1 MKKRKPIILTL
12 ISSLLFFTACNK
24 EMDKFY
30 ERPDYLQ
37 GSAYHVLEQ
46 RGQYTLFLEGVE
58 RSGYKEMLDGHGLCT
73 VFAPDDEAFGKYLKK
88 HGYENIASIPADSL
102 NILISYHL
110 LKYSYNKSLL
120 LDFRP
125 SGIQNSETEEGIYY
139 KHMTYAKEN
148 VETLTDK
155 NGKKYKVYR
164 KEKHLPVFSSLLFQ
178 GKEINGEYN
187 YKYFFPN
194 SQWYGDNQTIH
205 VANAGVKTSDIPTD
219 NGYIFL
225 IDEVIEP
232 LRTVYDVLHQRDDY
246 SVFAGLYDKFGS
258 FSYNSSLSSS
268 YAEAGD
274 SLYLYFHKPLP
285 SIYGEETG
293 SLLDFASGQAVSI
306 ASQSK
311 FAYNIYAPNNQAM
324 EHFLKTYLPGYSNY
338 DDVPYLP
345 LYYLLSEHAPQTRDI
360 VLPEEIIKRKINS
373 DFGLIYDFDVEN
385 PEYREMC
392 SNGPFYGLKE
402 AIVPI
407 VYRSVTGDVLSS
419 PDYKIFTHMLYKTGE
434 MMQLVD
440 AEGLTNKFT
449 LFAVPDAVFNE
460 WGYFY
465 KVDASG
471 AFKEATIQMNGKNIS
486 TQEMMSV
493 MDMHIVAQEIKDFE
507 KKAIYETRGGGY
519 LKAWNGGVFGE
530 EKNTNPFQVKALK
543 PINPQT
549 NGITYNTQG
558 ILTKV
563 PAEGGLSLNTLLQY
577 DEYREFY
584 SLIEKAGLIDKNG
597 EITLFDQTKFILLVP
612 TNEAIQKAAAQ
623 IPQEPEELTEW
634 LKYYIVSLNYNS
646 ILSYIYPGIENQYR
660 YGSFSTLTI
669 DPSLSEEEQ
678 AVYKK
683 LKIEDSEDPEIFRL
697 RIENNTGSQVTHTL
711 QDEFP
716 VFARDGII
724 YQIEDIIQPE

>member
-1 MKKRKPIILTL
+1 MEKRKLFILML
-12 ISSLLFFTACNK
+12 ALSAFFITACNK

-37 GSAYHVLEQ
+37 GSAYQVLEQ
-46 RGQYTLFLEGVE
+46 KGKYSLFLEGVE
-58 RSGYKEMLDGHGLCT
+58 RTGYKEMLQGHGLCT

-88 HGYENIASIPADSL
+88 HGYENLAAIPADSL

-125 SGIQNSETEEGIYY
+125 SGIQNSETDEGVYY
-139 KHMTYAKEN
+139 KHMSYAKEN
-148 VETLTDK
+148 IETITDK

-164 KEKHLPVFSSLLFQ
+164 KEKQLPVFSSLLFE
-178 GKEINGEYN
+178 GKAIDGEQN

-194 SQWYGDNQTIH
+194 SQWYGDNQTLH
-205 VANAGVKTSDIPTD
+205 VANAGITTYDIPTD

-232 LRTVYDVLHQRDDY
+232 LRTIYDALHKREDY

-268 YAEAGD
+268 YAQAGD

-285 SIYGEETG
+285 SIYSEETG

-311 FAYNIYAPNNQAM
+311 YAYNLYAPNNMAM
-324 EHFLKTYLPGYSNY
+324 DYFLKTYLPGYSSY

-360 VLPEEIIKRKINS
+360 VFPEEIQNRKINS
-373 DFGLIYDFDVEN
+373 DFGLIYDFNVTN
-385 PEYREMC
+385 PACREMC
-392 SNGPFYGLKE
+392 SNGPFYGLNE
-402 AIVPI
+402 VIVPI

-440 AEGLTNKFT
+440 AEGLANKFT
-449 LFAVPDAVFNE
+449 IFAIPDAVFNE

-471 AFKEATIQMNGKNIS
+471 AFKEANIQMNSKNIS
-486 TQEMMSV
+486 TQEMMTI
-493 MDMHIVAQEIKDFE
+493 MDMHIVAGEIKDFDR
-507 KKAIYETRGGGY
+507 KAIYETRGGGY
-519 LKAWNGGVFGE
+519 LKVWNGGVFGE
-530 EKNTNPFQVKALK
+530 EKNTNPFRVEILK
-543 PINPQT
+543 SINPQT
-549 NGITYNTQG
+549 NGITYQTEG

-612 TNEAIQKAAAQ
+612 TNDAIRKVASQ
-623 IPQEPEELTEW
+623 IPQNPEELTEW
-634 LKYYIVSLNYNS
+634 LRYYFVSLNYNS

-660 YGSFSTLTI
+660 YGSFSTLAI
-669 DPSLSEEEQ
+669 DPALSGEEQ
-678 AVYKK
+678 TVYKK
-683 LKIEDSEDPEIFRL
+683 LKIEDSEEPEVFQL
-697 RIENNTGSQVTHTL
+697 RIGNDTGSQATHTL
-711 QDEFP
+711 KDEFP

-724 YQIEDIIQPE
+724 YQINDVIQPE

>member
-1 MKKRKPIILTL
+1 
-12 ISSLLFFTACNK
+12 
-24 EMDKFY
+24 
-30 ERPDYLQ
+30 
-37 GSAYHVLEQ
+37 
-46 RGQYTLFLEGVE
+46 
-58 RSGYKEMLDGHGLCT
+58 
-73 VFAPDDEAFGKYLKK
+73 
-88 HGYENIASIPADSL
+88 
-102 NILISYHL
+102 
-110 LKYSYNKSLL
+110 
-120 LDFRP
+120 
-125 SGIQNSETEEGIYY
+125 
-139 KHMTYAKEN
+139 
-148 VETLTDK
+148 
-155 NGKKYKVYR
+155 
-164 KEKHLPVFSSLLFQ
+164 
-178 GKEINGEYN
+178 
-187 YKYFFPN
+187 
-194 SQWYGDNQTIH
+194 
-205 VANAGVKTSDIPTD
+205 
-219 NGYIFL
+219 
-225 IDEVIEP
+225 
-232 LRTVYDVLHQRDDY
+232 
-246 SVFAGLYDKFGS
+246 
-258 FSYNSSLSSS
+258 
-268 YAEAGD
+268 
-274 SLYLYFHKPLP
+274 
-285 SIYGEETG
+285 
-293 SLLDFASGQAVSI
+293 
-306 ASQSK
+306 
-311 FAYNIYAPNNQAM
+311 
-324 EHFLKTYLPGYSNY
+324 
-338 DDVPYLP
+338 
-345 LYYLLSEHAPQTRDI
+345 
-360 VLPEEIIKRKINS
+360 
-373 DFGLIYDFDVEN
+373 
-385 PEYREMC
+385 
-392 SNGPFYGLKE
+392 
-402 AIVPI
+402 
-407 VYRSVTGDVLSS
+407 
-419 PDYKIFTHMLYKTGE
+419 MLYKTGE

>member
-1 MKKRKPIILTL
+1 MKKRNPIILTWIL
-12 ISSLLFFTACNK
+12 SLLLFTACNK

-30 ERPDYLQ
+30 ERPDFLQ
-37 GSAYHVLEQ
+37 GSAYQVLEQ
-46 RGQYTLFLEGVE
+46 KGQYSLFLEGIE
-58 RSGYKEMLDGHGLCT
+58 RTGYKEMLQGHGLCT
-73 VFAPDDEAFGKYLKK
+73 VFAPNDEAFGKYLKK
-88 HGYENIASIPADSL
+88 HGYENLAAIPADSL
-102 NILISYHL
+102 KILISYHL
-110 LKYSYNKSLL
+110 LKYSYSKSLL

-125 SGIQNSETEEGIYY
+125 SGIQNSETDEGLYY

-148 VETLTDK
+148 IETLTDK

-178 GKEINGEYN
+178 GKKINGENN
-187 YKYFFPN
+187 YRYFFPD
-194 SQWYGDNQTIH
+194 SRWYGDQQTLQ
-205 VANAGVKTSDIPTD
+205 VANAGVETYDIPTD
-219 NGYIFL
+219 NGYIFY

-232 LRTVYDVLHQRDDY
+232 LRTIYDVLHTKDDY
-246 SVFAGLYDKFGS
+246 SVFAALYDKFGS
-258 FSYNSSLSSS
+258 FSYNASLSSS
-268 YAEAGD
+268 YAQPGD

-285 SIYGEETG
+285 SIYSEETG
-293 SLLDFASGQAVSI
+293 SLLDLASGQAVSI
-306 ASQSK
+306 ASQSG
-311 FAYNIYAPNNQAM
+311 FAYNIYAPNNGAL
-324 EHFLKTYLPGYSNY
+324 ERFLKTYLPGYSSY

-345 LYYLLSEHAPQTRDI
+345 LYYLLCEHAPQTRNI
-360 VLPEEIIKRKINS
+360 VFPEEIANRKINS

-486 TQEMMSV
+486 TQEMMAV
-493 MDMHIVAQEIKDFE
+493 MDMHIVAQEIKDFDRM
-507 KKAIYETRGGGY
+507 AIYETRGGGY
-519 LKAWNGGVFGE
+519 LKMWNGGVFGE
-530 EKNTNPFQVKALK
+530 EKNTNPFAVKALK
-543 PINPQT
+543 PINAKT
-549 NGITYNTQG
+549 NGITYQTGG

-563 PAEGGLSLNTLLQY
+563 PEEGGLSLNTLLQY

-584 SLIEKAGLIDKNG
+584 SLIEKAGLVNKDG
-597 EITLFDQTKFILLVP
+597 EITLFDQTKFMLFIP
-612 TNEAIQKAAAQ
+612 TNEAIKKVASQ
-623 IPQEPEELTEW
+623 IPQKPEELTEW
-634 LKYYIVSLNYNS
+634 LKYYFVSLNYNS

-669 DPSLSEEEQ
+669 DPSLSTEEQ
-678 AVYKK
+678 SVYKNI
-683 LKIEDSEDPEIFRL
+683 KIEDNEEPETFRL
-697 RIENNTGSQVTHTL
+697 RIENNIGTQATHTL
-711 QDEFP
+711 KNEFP

-724 YQIEDIIQPE
+724 YQIEDVIQPE

>member
-12 ISSLLFFTACNK
+12 ISSFLFLTACNK

-30 ERPDYLQ
+30 ERPDFLQ

-46 RGQYTLFLEGVE
+46 RGQYSLFLEGVE

-88 HGYENIASIPADSL
+88 HGYESIASIPADSL

-125 SGIQNSETEEGIYY
+125 NGIQNSETDEGIYY

-205 VANAGVKTSDIPTD
+205 VANAGVTTYDIPTD

-285 SIYGEETG
+285 SIYSEETG
-293 SLLDFASGQAVSI
+293 SLLDLASGQAVSI

-324 EHFLKTYLPGYSNY
+324 EHFLKTYLPGYSSY

-360 VLPEEIIKRKINS
+360 VLPEEITKRKINS

-519 LKAWNGGVFGE
+519 LKVWNEGVFGE
-530 EKNTNPFQVKALK
+530 EKNTNPFQVKALN

-597 EITLFDQTKFILLVP
+597 EITLFDQTKFMLFVP

-623 IPQEPEELTEW
+623 IPQKPKELAEW

-660 YGSFSTLTI
+660 YGNFSTLTI
-669 DPSLSEEEQ
+669 DPSLSDEEQ

-697 RIENNTGSQVTHTL
+697 RIENNIGSQVTHTL